1 MREQL
6 TDKLPV
12 KIKAETADMRLIIFS
27 NASESQQYIK
37 YTVLMN
43 KLLVEKKYCNSFLE
57 WPEMSQF
64 QTVSLVFQD
73 LLSS

>member
-27 NASESQQYIK
+27 NASES
-37 YTVLMN
+37 
-43 KLLVEKKYCNSFLE
+43 
-57 WPEMSQF
+57 
-64 QTVSLVFQD
+64 
-73 LLSS
+73 